1 MAKAKINFKEAYEDR
16 LAQVD
21 IDIRK
26 AVRKENW
33 ALVDMLRA
41 ERGRLIDIINNMK

>member
-1 MAKAKINFKEAYEDR
+1 MARAKVNFKEAYEDR

-26 AVRKENW
+26 AGKQKNW
-33 ALVDMLRA
+33 TLVDMLRA
-41 ERGRLIDIINNMK
+41 ERGKLVDIINRIK

>member
-1 MAKAKINFKEAYEDR
+1 MTRVKVNFKEAYEDR

-26 AVRKENW
+26 EVRKKNW

-41 ERGRLIDIINNMK
+41 ERGKLVDIINRIK